1 MIKLSDRLLSV
12 AELVTPGL
20 IVADIGTDHGY
31 LPIYLMQNKLAK
43 SVIASDVNVGPLQK
57 AVDNIK
63 MHGLNDLID
72 TRLSD
77 GLKMFEEGEV
87 ESIVMA
93 GMGGNLIIEI
103 IINSL
108 EICRSAKEM
117 ILQPQS
123 DIGRVRHY
131 LNDNGFMIISEN
143 MVCEDGKFYPM
154 MKVKNGNQRWEH
166 EFYYEY
172 GKILLRER
180 NPVLHE
186 FLILEKN
193 HLCEL
198 YQGLA
203 CADQTQHV
211 RDRME
216 GILME
221 LYLNKQGLDCIEEGN
236 PVEIDRVIE

>member
-1 MIKLSDRLLSV
+1 MIRLSERLFSV

-31 LPIYLMQNKLAK
+31 LPVYLVQNRI
-43 SVIASDVNVGPLQK
+43 SNGVIASDVNIGPLEK
-57 AVDNIK
+57 ATININK
-63 MHGLNDLID
+63 YGLTDAID
-72 TRLSD
+72 TRLSN
-77 GLKMFEEGEV
+77 GLKMFEPGEV

-93 GMGGNLIIEI
+93 GMGGNLIIDILISGEDV
-103 IINSL
+103 
-108 EICRSAKEM
+108 CKAAKEL

-131 LNDNGFMIISEN
+131 LLDNGYMIISEN

-154 MKVKNGNQRWEH
+154 MKVINGSQRWER
-166 EFYYEY
+166 EIYYTY
-172 GKILLRER
+172 GKILLREK

-186 FLILEKN
+186 YLILEKN

-198 YQGLA
+198 YSTLA
-203 CADQTQHV
+203 CTDNTQSV

-216 GILME
+216 EIEIMLKLNE
-221 LYLNKQGLDCIEEGN
+221 EALYNISSENPIEK
-236 PVEIDRVIE
+236 DRVIK